1 MTRVKRMQGKGVT
14 SDRTTRLRV
23 AWMYYD
29 RKMTQK
35 DIADALGLARTTVIR
50 LLEEVLRRGEVQIW
64 VATDS
69 EESLSL
75 AADLESRFG
84 LAEAIIVPEAR
95 NQDEATRSIGAAL
108 GRFLSETVREG
119 MNLGVGWGRTLTA
132 SLDSFRPSRLP
143 DTRVISLLGGMIEA
157 GHENSTDYAWQLA
170 SRMGAEC
177 FLYPAPLLV
186 DSAETAGVL
195 REKCGLDRLD
205 HMAASLDMAILG
217 VGDIGAGATALSRG
231 LISDAEYTRLVELG
245 ALCDVMCHALDGRGR
260 EIDHPLN
267 SRIMSVALSVLADTR
282 HLVIASGGVA
292 RAPAIFAAIRR
303 LGCHTLV
310 TDEGAARA
318 LLALKDVTH

>member
-14 SDRTTRLRV
+14 SDKATRLRV

-29 RKMTQK
+29 RRMTQK
-35 DIADALGLARTTVIR
+35 DIAEALGLARTTVIR

-64 VATDS
+64 IATDS

-75 AADLESRFG
+75 AADLEARFG
-84 LAEAIIVPEAR
+84 LAEAIIVPQAR
-95 NQDEATRSIGAAL
+95 DQDEATRSVGAAL
-108 GRFLSETVREG
+108 GRFLSETVHEG
-119 MNLGVGWGRTLTA
+119 ISLGVGWGRTLTA
-132 SLDSFRPSRLP
+132 SLGSFRPSRLA

-186 DSAETAGVL
+186 DSAETARVL

-205 HMAASLDMAILG
+205 QMAASLDMAIVS
-217 VGDIGAGATALSRG
+217 VGEIGAEATSLSRG
-231 LISDAEYTRLVELG
+231 LISAEEYERLIERG
-245 ALCDVMCHALDGRGR
+245 ALCDVMCHALDGQGR

-267 SRIMSVALSVLADTR
+267 SRIMSVALSVLAETR
-282 HLVIASGGVA
+282 HLVIASGGVS

-310 TDEGAARA
+310 TDIGAARA
-318 LLALKDVTH
+318 LLALGDDL